1 MGAPAP
7 RMVADTPVSPDDVG
21 GPSWVATR
29 DRLWR
34 YRHGA
39 RDRRRIGV
47 RLVAK
52 KTEESADVIG
62 LEDRLR
68 TVDGVASIRVELG
81 DEGVDAIQVEVQPDA
96 DEAGVLEEIRQ
107 VLVAYGLRSRRPGW
121 KLGSRK
127 SSPAIVASIA
137 DDPTIELPTDTEA
150 APSLPDLGSAVE
162 SGDDA
167 EQIPEERTARERS
180 AGVEVADDIDFAGL
194 PRVKVLQ
201 GGKGLIISVS
211 GEGRSA
217 EASSD
222 ISPIGAAEAMA
233 KVVADF
239 HGMDRPDRVAVV
251 MHELDGE
258 RVVTL
263 LMRRGDRSAVAVEVA
278 APMLHDALYRAT
290 VRTLTQLS
298 ESVPI

>member
-1 MGAPAP
+1 MASQTKEGAP
-7 RMVADTPVSPDDVG
+7 
-21 GPSWVATR
+21 
-29 DRLWR
+29 
-34 YRHGA
+34 
-39 RDRRRIGV
+39 
-47 RLVAK
+47 
-52 KTEESADVIG
+52 VIG

-81 DEGVDAIQVEVQPDA
+81 DEGVDAIKVEVVPGA

-121 KLGSRK
+121 KLGSRRT
-127 SSPAIVASIA
+127 SPAIIAS
-137 DDPTIELPTDTEA
+137 
-150 APSLPDLGSAVE
+150 
-162 SGDDA
+162 
-167 EQIPEERTARERS
+167 
-180 AGVEVADDIDFAGL
+180 VADEPIGETVFDLRDSTLPSIGDGGTVIGHQAVVTSPVTDVTDADLDLAGSE

-211 GEGRSA
+211 GHGRSA

-239 HGMDRPDRVAVV
+239 HDMDRPDRVAVV

-263 LMRRGDRSAVAVEVA
+263 LMRRDGEAVVTAEVA
-278 APMLHDALYRAT
+278 RPMLHDALYRAT
-290 VRTLTQLS
+290 VTALRRLS
-298 ESVPI
+298 GEELV

>member
-1 MGAPAP
+1 M
-7 RMVADTPVSPDDVG
+7 
-21 GPSWVATR
+21 
-29 DRLWR
+29 
-34 YRHGA
+34 
-39 RDRRRIGV
+39 
-47 RLVAK
+47 
-52 KTEESADVIG
+52 IG

-68 TVDGVASIRVELG
+68 TVDGVASIQVELG
-81 DEGVDAIQVEVQPDA
+81 DEGVDAIKVEVQPDA

-127 SSPAIVASIA
+127 SSPAIVASVA
-137 DDPTIELPTDTEA
+137 DDPTIELPANSAAHTIPELPGLADLPEIGSVESA
-150 APSLPDLGSAVE
+150 LLERAPSEPHRPG
-162 SGDDA
+162 
-167 EQIPEERTARERS
+167 T
-180 AGVEVADDIDFAGL
+180 EVAEEIDFDTQ
-194 PRVKVLQ
+194 PKVKVLQ

-211 GEGRSA
+211 GQGRSA

-263 LMRRGDRSAVAVEVA
+263 LMRRGDRSVVAVEVA

-290 VRTLTQLS
+290 VRALGQLA
-298 ESVPI
+298 EHTPD

>member
-1 MGAPAP
+1 MASESEKS
-7 RMVADTPVSPDDVG
+7 TP
-21 GPSWVATR
+21 
-29 DRLWR
+29 
-34 YRHGA
+34 
-39 RDRRRIGV
+39 
-47 RLVAK
+47 
-52 KTEESADVIG
+52 VIG

-81 DEGVDAIQVEVQPDA
+81 DEGVDAIKVEVTPGA

-121 KLGSRK
+121 KLGSRRT
-127 SSPAIVASIA
+127 SPAIVASVSGGPPTTGSSEQPTLVA
-137 DDPTIELPTDTEA
+137 DQDRLTEPTAILDLTDAADGPSTGAPAQADVDP
-150 APSLPDLGSAVE
+150 
-162 SGDDA
+162 GDG
-167 EQIPEERTARERS
+167 PEEPT
-180 AGVEVADDIDFAGL
+180 
-194 PRVKVLQ
+194 VKVLQ

-211 GEGRSA
+211 ANGRSV

-239 HGMDRPDRVAVV
+239 HDLQRPDRVAVV

-263 LMRRGDRSAVAVEVA
+263 LMRRDGESALA
-278 APMLHDALYRAT
+278 AELAQPMLHDALYRAT
-290 VRTLTQLS
+290 LTTLKRLG
-298 ESVPI
+298 PGRNR

>member
-1 MGAPAP
+1 M
-7 RMVADTPVSPDDVG
+7 
-21 GPSWVATR
+21 
-29 DRLWR
+29 
-34 YRHGA
+34 
-39 RDRRRIGV
+39 
-47 RLVAK
+47 
-52 KTEESADVIG
+52 IG

-81 DEGVDAIQVEVQPDA
+81 DEGVDAIKVEVVPGA

-121 KLGSRK
+121 KLGSRRT
-127 SSPAIVASIA
+127 SPAIVASVSDRPPITGQSEPPTLVA
-137 DDPTIELPTDTEA
+137 EQDRPTELASVLDLTDEAPGTSTVSSAPTELDSVDGTEDPT
-150 APSLPDLGSAVE
+150 
-162 SGDDA
+162 
-167 EQIPEERTARERS
+167 
-180 AGVEVADDIDFAGL
+180 
-194 PRVKVLQ
+194 VKVLQ

-211 GEGRSA
+211 GNGRSV

-239 HGMDRPDRVAVV
+239 HDLQRPDRVAVV

-263 LMRRGDRSAVAVEVA
+263 LMRRDGESAVAAEVA
-278 APMLHDALYRAT
+278 RPMLHDALYRAT
-290 VRTLTQLS
+290 LTTLKQLG
-298 ESVPI
+298 PGRNR